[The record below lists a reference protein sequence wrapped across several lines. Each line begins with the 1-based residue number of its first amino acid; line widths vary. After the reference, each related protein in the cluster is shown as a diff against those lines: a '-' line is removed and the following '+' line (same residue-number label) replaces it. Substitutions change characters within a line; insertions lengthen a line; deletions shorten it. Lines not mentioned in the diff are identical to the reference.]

1 MVEGDG
7 VEVHLVAGAV
17 ARDQPGRALIEV
29 ASEPVGVEG
38 GQHRIGLRQ
47 RDDEVDVVVG
57 PLLRPQQGVD
67 APPAVDPAP
76 DTGGLDG
83 PDDGDGV
90 PSADHGPVRPHRAR
104 PSPTMVPWT
113 DHRLAA
119 PTPRCSSGAGWP

>member
-1 MVEGDG
+1 
-7 VEVHLVAGAV
+7 
-17 ARDQPGRALIEV
+17 
-29 ASEPVGVEG
+29 
-38 GQHRIGLRQ
+38 
-47 RDDEVDVVVG
+47 EVDVVVG

-76 DTGGLDG
+76 DTGDLDG

-119 PTPRCSSGAGWP
+119 PTPRCSSGAGWPLCPAGSQSGRPGSGWWRRVVSGPCSAGSIPASTGPTRRPWPTGLGCIRS